1 MLRTITL
8 LFVLV
13 FSSCQAN
20 PADLAP
26 AKADSLIKASKK
38 DSLFRLIDIRTPEE
52 VATGR
57 IGNAAM
63 IDFYAPD
70 FQANLGK
77 LPRDAKILLYCRSGN
92 RTGQTLRLM
101 ESMGFK
107 NVSHISGGINAWKS
121 QGLPVNP

>member
-1 MLRTITL
+1 MLRTI
-8 LFVLV
+8 FIVSVLV
-13 FSSCQAN
+13 FTSCQAN

-26 AKADSLIKASKK
+26 AKADSLIQASKK
-38 DSLFRLIDIRTPEE
+38 DSLFRLIDIRTPQE

-57 IGNAAM
+57 IGNATV

-70 FQANLGK
+70 FQSKIAQ
-77 LPRDAKILLYCRSGN
+77 LPRDANILIYCRSGN

-107 NVSHISGGINAWKS
+107 NVRQISGGINAWRG
-121 QGLPVNP
+121 QGLPLNP

>member
-8 LFVLV
+8 LFVLA

-20 PADLAP
+20 PGDLSP
-26 AKADSLIKASKK
+26 AKADSLIQATKK

-52 VATGR
+52 YATGR
-57 IGNAAM
+57 IGNATM

-70 FQANLGK
+70 FQANIGK
-77 LPRDAKILLYCRSGN
+77 LPRDAKILIYCRSGN

-107 NVSHISGGINAWKS
+107 NVRHIAGGINAWRA
-121 QGLPVNP
+121 QGLPVKP

>member
-1 MLRTITL
+1 MLRTITF

-20 PADLAP
+20 PADLSP
-26 AKADSLIKASKK
+26 TRADSLIQASKK
-38 DSLFRLIDIRTPEE
+38 DSLFRLIDIRTPQE

-57 IGNAAM
+57 IGNPVV

-70 FQANLGK
+70 FQVNIGK
-77 LPRDAKILLYCRSGN
+77 LPRDAKILLYCRSSN
-92 RTGQTLRLM
+92 RTGQAIQLM
-101 ESMGFK
+101 KSMGFK
-107 NVSHISGGINAWKS
+107 DVRHIVGGINAWRS

>member
-57 IGNAAM
+57 IGNATM

-107 NVSHISGGINAWKS
+107 NVRHISGGINAWKA